1 MYASLTAK
9 SVDPPNEI
17 VAVPFSA
24 YALDEAGFI
33 TKHRSCKTTI
43 IVHGGKWSDQPFD
56 ELVMDDIVGIGSDA
70 ELDNMLCVQIESTV
84 AVLLSGTT
92 DKLNLIQPDKAKL
105 IIASLGSDI
114 EIVDRKTVAMRGLY
128 EPSSPAVRLARQKDG
143 NYGNVSD
150 LCCFCFC
157 RCVDKPNSNAPL
169 TVCVAVW
176 GNEIV

>member
-1 MYASLTAK
+1 MYTAK
-9 SVDPPNEI
+9 SVDPPDEI

-43 IVHGGKWSDQPFD
+43 IIHGGKWSDQPYD
-56 ELVMDDIVGIGSDA
+56 ELVMDDIAGIGSDA
-70 ELDNMLCVQIESTV
+70 ELDSMLCVQIESTV

-92 DKLNLIQPDKAKL
+92 DKLNLVEPDKAKL
-105 IIASLGSDI
+105 IVASLALGSDI
-114 EIVDRKTVAMRGLY
+114 EIVDRKTVAMSGLY
-128 EPSSPAVRLARQKDG
+128 EPSSPAVRLARQKNG

-157 RCVDKPNSNAPL
+157 RCVDKPHSHAPL
-169 TVCVAVW
+169 TVRVAVR